1 MGTVAIVRDVAIIL
15 LAIQS
20 LVIGVLMV
28 VLLFQI
34 RSLIRLIQEEVRPLL
49 NSANETM
56 GTVRGTAAFVSDHMV
71 TPGLKVLSFFSG
83 ARRTLAVLARL
94 EDREE

>member
-1 MGTVAIVRDVAIIL
+1 
-15 LAIQS
+15 
-20 LVIGVLMV
+20 MV

-49 NSANETM
+49 NSANETV
-56 GTVRGTAAFVSDHMV
+56 GTVRGTATFVSDHMV

-83 ARRTLAVLARL
+83 ARRTLEVLARM

>member
-1 MGTVAIVRDVAIIL
+1 VSTVAVVRDVAIIL

-20 LVIGVLMV
+20 MVVGVLML
-28 VLLFQI
+28 VLMFQI
-34 RSLIRLIQEEVRPLL
+34 RSLVRMIQEEVIPLL
-49 NSANETM
+49 NSANETA
-56 GTVRGTAAFVSDHMV
+56 GTVRGTAAFVSDHVV

-83 ARRTLAVLARL
+83 ARRTLEVLARL

>member
-1 MGTVAIVRDVAIIL
+1 VGTVATVRDVAIIM
-15 LAIQS
+15 LAIES
-20 LVIGVLMV
+20 LVIGILMV

-34 RSLIRLIQEEVRPLL
+34 RSLIRLIQEEIRPLL

-56 GTVRGTAAFVSDHMV
+56 GTVRGTAAFMSDNMV
-71 TPGLKVLSFFSG
+71 TPGLKLMSFFSG
-83 ARRTLAVLARL
+83 ARRTLEVLARL